1 MTQLDHNTVQL
12 KKPSP
17 ADIKHIAYAI
27 ALGAIAI
34 LSIIH
39 FDSIT
44 SVLRRIVGAFTP
56 VIYGGAIAYLL
67 NLIMVRIE
75 RLPFLRKEGRILDKA
90 RRPLSIVG
98 SIAIVFMVFGSA
110 IAMAALQL
118 RNSAPVL
125 AQGLTTAW
133 NAIAKLVR
141 SFEIEGRL
149 ASFFGGQ
156 APDWNSLIEDLAKQ
170 HGGLDGIVNSAVGVG
185 DVVFST
191 TVDIGL
197 GLVFACYLLMAKER
211 ALAGAN
217 TLSRTVLPPLWQGR
231 VTTICSTVNVSF
243 SRFISGQ
250 CLEALILG
258 SLCTLGMS
266 VLGLP
271 HALTVG
277 VIVGITAL
285 VPIFGAWIGG
295 VIGVLMILPYS
306 THQTLVFVI
315 FLIVLQQIENH
326 FIYPRTMGNA
336 TGISTI
342 WVLAAVVV
350 GASLGGILGMVIAV
364 PIVAALTQLLKD
376 FWKHESPTSPSAK
389 PPSPSSPNPDPPI
402 AEGSNKA
409 PTLGKDHN
417 AA

>member
-1 MTQLDHNTVQL
+1 
-12 KKPSP
+12 
-17 ADIKHIAYAI
+17 I

-34 LSIIH
+34 LSILH

-44 SVLRRIVGAFTP
+44 SALHRIAGAFMP

-75 RLPFLRKEGRILDKA
+75 RLPLLRKEGRIADKV
-90 RRPLSIVG
+90 RRPLSIIG
-98 SIAIVFMVFGSA
+98 SIAIVFLMFGSA
-110 IAMAALQL
+110 ITMAALQL
-118 RNSAPVL
+118 KNSAPVL

-133 NAIAKLVR
+133 NAIAKLVQ

-149 ASFFGGQ
+149 ASLFGSQ
-156 APDWNSLIEDLAKQ
+156 APDWNSLVEDAAKQ
-170 HGGLDGIVNSAVGVG
+170 LGGVDGIVNSAMGVG
-185 DVVFST
+185 DAVFST
-191 TVDIGL
+191 AVDVGL

-217 TLSRTVLPPLWQGR
+217 TLSRTVLPPLWQSR
-231 VTTICSTVNVSF
+231 AATICSTVNASF

-271 HALTVG
+271 HAFTVG
-277 VIVGITAL
+277 AIVGITAL
-285 VPIFGAWIGG
+285 VPIFGAWVGG
-295 VIGVLMILPYS
+295 IIGVLMILPYS
-306 THQTLVFVI
+306 MHQTLVFLI
-315 FLIVLQQIENH
+315 FLLVLQQIENH

-350 GASLGGILGMVIAV
+350 GASLGGIVGMVIAV

-376 FWKHESPTSPSAK
+376 FWKYESQTPPPAK
-389 PPSPSSPNPDPPI
+389 PPSPTSPNPDPLV